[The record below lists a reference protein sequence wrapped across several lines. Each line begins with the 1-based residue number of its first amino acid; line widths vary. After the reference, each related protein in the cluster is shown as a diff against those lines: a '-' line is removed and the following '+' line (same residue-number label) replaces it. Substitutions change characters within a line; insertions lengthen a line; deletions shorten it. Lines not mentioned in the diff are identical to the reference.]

1 MKTNKGNIIIF
12 IYFVFYICG
21 CTQNIETTYYSDGSI
36 ESEVIDD
43 TLYLYD
49 YDGTLLAKSQ
59 YKDGKE
65 NGVSYSFYKNGDISS
80 ISYHKN
86 DQLHG
91 SSISFFTSGKIHI
104 KQSFKDGKRDGYQVI
119 YYGSGFID
127 SKIYYK
133 DGEIVG
139 WAELYDR
146 EKNGRLWLRYYT
158 DSITGEEVERHYYDT
173 LGNEIPPPKPFPID
187 SIGEDTIYYRLE

>member
-1 MKTNKGNIIIF
+1 MSNICHIIPYM
-12 IYFVFYICG
+12 YFFLCICS
-21 CTQNIETTYYSDGSI
+21 CTKNTETTYYSDGSI
-36 ESEVIDD
+36 ASEVIKD
-43 TLYLYD
+43 TLYFYD
-49 YDGTLLAKSQ
+49 YDGTLMVKSQ

-65 NGVSYSFYKNGDISS
+65 NGISYFFYDDGDIFSISHYKNG
-80 ISYHKN
+80 KK
-86 DQLHG
+86 HG
-91 SSISFFTSGKIHI
+91 SSTVFFPSGEVSI
-104 KQSFKDGKRDGYQVI
+104 KQSFKNDKRDGYQI
-119 YYGSGFID
+119 KYYKSGFIK
-127 SKIYYK
+127 SKTYYK